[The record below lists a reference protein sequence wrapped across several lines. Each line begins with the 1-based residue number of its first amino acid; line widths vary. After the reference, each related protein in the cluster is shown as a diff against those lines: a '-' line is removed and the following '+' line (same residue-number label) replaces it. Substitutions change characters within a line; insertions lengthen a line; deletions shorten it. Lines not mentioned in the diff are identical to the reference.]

1 MKQKEVTLININ
13 DFPIEI
19 NDDLLSIVIDY
30 YQFLSIFIYL
40 IIINKLFFC
49 DTLIGIDFQY

>member
-30 YQFLSIFIYL
+30 YQFLSIFIYFV
-40 IIINKLFFC
+40 NW
-49 DTLIGIDFQY
+49 